1 MNNRKLKSLRVEYG
15 LTQKDMANLIKMPV
29 STYIRKELGNASF
42 TVEEAF
48 KISSVFKISIED
60 IFFTQQVPK
69 WNINKIIAHQ
79 Y

>member
-1 MNNRKLKSLRVEYG
+1 MNNRKLKSLRAEYG

-48 KISSVFKISIED
+48 KISSAFKISIED
-60 IFFTQQVPK
+60 IFLL
-69 WNINKIIAHQ
+69 NKFPNGVLMKL
-79 Y
+79 

>member
-29 STYIRKELGNASF
+29 STYVRKELGNASF

-48 KISSVFKISIED
+48 KISSAFKISIED

-69 WNINKIIAHQ
+69 WNTNKIIAHQ